1 MWLFNKKDSSGLA
14 AKAYSTISIKVDIDI
29 QCEPSQSNVVDWL
42 TPILMEKYF
51 RDIGLDKKIAKVVKK
66 ALTKRTKAIVNE
78 LRDMIDRKLRQGG

>member
-1 MWLFNKKDSSGLA
+1 MWLFNKKDSSGLV
-14 AKAYSTISIKVDIDI
+14 AKAYSTTSIKVDIDI
-29 QCEPSQSNVVDWL
+29 RCEPLQSNVVDWL

-78 LRDMIDRKLRQGG
+78 LRDMIDRKLRQEG